1 MKEFEKESLAFTPGP
16 PLKPLMVS
24 SEVALPKSSC
34 RQRPEPSERAE
45 QRSCQRGGVGSDAGS
60 AGGRACATLT

>member
-1 MKEFEKESLAFTPGP
+1 MKEFEKESLAFTPDP

-45 QRSCQRGGVGSDAGS
+45 QRSCQREASVPTPGPPA
-60 AGGRACATLT
+60 GRACAAST